1 MSKRK
6 KSKRTPVP
14 AIPQLSLQALDEVQK
29 IERYAHQQLTD
40 CESASHFN
48 THKAERILRAC
59 AVQVLNAQLAYYE
72 SLPTFH
78 EKWIKKLQENTIES
92 AVGLIPWGYGD
103 DLYEYFRN
111 LLWDT
116 TYADLNPPKPKQE
129 KSQPTSES
137 RLQTESIG
145 DQIKRLR
152 NECHLS
158 TEELAIKI
166 GIDPRSVKRHLAGK
180 SRPYP
185 QHLRA
190 YQTVF
195 SDLLNRPVSIRS

>member
-14 AIPQLSLQALDEVQK
+14 AIPQLSLQTLDEVQK

-48 THKAERILRAC
+48 THKAERILRSC
-59 AVQVLNAQLAYYE
+59 AVQVLKAQLAYYE

-116 TYADLNPPKPKQE
+116 TYADLNPPKSKKAE
-129 KSQPTSES
+129 KLKTLGEQIDALRSEC
-137 RLQTESIG
+137 RMTVE
-145 DQIKRLR
+145 D
-152 NECHLS
+152 
-158 TEELAIKI
+158 LATALEIE
-166 GIDPRSVKRHLAGK
+166 PRSVYRHLSNEAQP
-180 SRPYP
+180 R
-185 QHLRA
+185 QRQIAA
-190 YQTVF
+190 YEKLF
-195 SDLLNRPVSIRS
+195 SERLNRSVTLESETSA